1 MMRRVMMTGGVML
14 TLLSATAPAQVA
26 PQSRPQARTAVP
38 LPATQALFDSYVR
51 TGKMPGIVAA
61 IGIQGQPPVFVSA
74 GRTGIEPNAPAVTPD
89 SLWRVYSMTKPIT
102 AMAAMIL
109 IEEGKLSLDQPLSD
123 IYPAYKQMRVLT
135 NPQASLDSRPATKPI
150 TIRELL
156 THTAGLGYGF
166 NAKGPLLQEYE
177 RLGLMPFA
185 ANAQVEAKVRPTRPA
200 TLQQF
205 AERAA
210 TVPLVAEPG
219 TQWSYSMSLDILAA
233 VVEKVSGMSFE
244 RFVQTRL
251 FAPLKMTS
259 SYWQVPASAANRL
272 VSNYTFLGDT
282 IVPVDPAATSVFR
295 QPPSFPYGGAG
306 LVMSARDYDRFLQM
320 LQNEGQVD
328 GVRVMKPETV
338 RLAMS
343 NLLPPGVT
351 FGGVAGTTGG
361 AAGTAA
367 MGYGA
372 GGSVTLADPPG
383 GPGKGPYGWGGAAGT
398 VAYVDPTR
406 HMRGTIMVNY
416 FPADKYPLRRD
427 VAAALYQDLGR
438 ARP

>member
-1 MMRRVMMTGGVML
+1 MRRVMLTSGAML
-14 TLLSATAPAQVA
+14 ILLSATAPAQVA
-26 PQSRPQARTAVP
+26 QQPQPRAQAATA
-38 LPATQALFDSYVR
+38 LPATQALFDTYVR

-61 IGIQGQPPVFVSA
+61 IGIQGRPPMFVAA
-74 GRTGIEPNAPAVTPD
+74 GRTGLEPGAPAVTPD

-109 IEEGKLSLDQPLSD
+109 IEEGKLKLDQPLSD
-123 IYPAYKQMRVLT
+123 IYPAYRQMRVLT
-135 NPQASLDSRPATKPI
+135 DPDASLATRPATKPI

-166 NAKGPLLQEYE
+166 NAKGPLLKEYE

-210 TVPLVAEPG
+210 AVPLVAEPG
-219 TQWSYSMSLDILAA
+219 TQWSYSMGLDVMAA
-233 VVEKVSGMSFE
+233 VVEKVSGVPFE

-251 FAPLKMTS
+251 FTPLKMNS

-272 VSNYTFLGDT
+272 VSNYTFLGDNL
-282 IVPVDPAATSVFR
+282 VPVDPAATSVFR
-295 QPPSFPYGGAG
+295 QAPSFPYGGAG

-343 NLLPPGVT
+343 NLLPQGVSY
-351 FGGVAGTTGG
+351 GGVSGSTGG
-361 AAGTAA
+361 SAGAIPT
-367 MGYGA
+367 GYGA
-372 GGSVTLADPPG
+372 GGSVTLADTPG
-383 GPGKGPYGWGGAAGT
+383 GPGKGTYGWGGAAGT
-398 VAYVDPTR
+398 IAYVDPTR
-406 HMRGTIMVNY
+406 HMRGTVMVNY
-416 FPADKYPLRRD
+416 FPADRYPLRRD
-427 VAAALYQDLGR
+427 LAAALYQDLGR
-438 ARP
+438 SRP